1 MNNFEQK
8 ILNMKSSSHP
18 NSDSGQFLSK
28 LHGRIEESEQN
39 KKTIMTSFIMI
50 FVIGFLSWSQLG
62 VSINEDIFP
71 YFIRTVVHVSRD
83 VHHYTVGS
91 KSLDEA
97 TSRRSF
103 VLRRTATHPPFLPPL
118 PVGHFPTTAAGQ
130 CGRQCRKKTTTAGDI
145 LLCPTH

>member
-18 NSDSGQFLSK
+18 NSDSDQFLSK

-62 VSINEDIFP
+62 VSVNEDIFYSIESED
-71 YFIRTVVHVSRD
+71 YFETDFWTMSMDSQEVDES
-83 VHHYTVGS
+83 YTEDLAYFL
-91 KSLDEA
+91 LDE
-97 TSRRSF
+97 
-103 VLRRTATHPPFLPPL
+103 
-118 PVGHFPTTAAGQ
+118 
-130 CGRQCRKKTTTAGDI
+130 GDLWEAVD
-145 LLCPTH
+145 LLNELKMEEEISL

>member
-18 NSDSGQFLSK
+18 NSDSDQFLSK

-62 VSINEDIFP
+62 VSVNEDIFYSIESED
-71 YFIRTVVHVSRD
+71 YFETDFWTMSMDSLEVDES
-83 VHHYTVGS
+83 YTEDLAYFL
-91 KSLDEA
+91 LDE
-97 TSRRSF
+97 
-103 VLRRTATHPPFLPPL
+103 
-118 PVGHFPTTAAGQ
+118 
-130 CGRQCRKKTTTAGDI
+130 GDLWEAVD
-145 LLCPTH
+145 LLNELKMEEEISL